1 MAIESVYPFMKEST
15 ARRAGLK
22 ELEVILEGKEVE
34 AAESVLTDHLD
45 RAGRAAV
52 AREGNTYEV
61 KAHGNTKRDTKK
73 VTRVYYYGLHEGK
86 LV

>member
-1 MAIESVYPFMKEST
+1 MAIESTYPFMKESA

-22 ELEVILEGKEVE
+22 ELTVKFEGKE
-34 AAESVLTDHLD
+34 AAASESVLTDHLD

-52 AREGNTYEV
+52 AREGNTFQV
-61 KAHGNTKRDTKK
+61 VAHGQTKRTTKE